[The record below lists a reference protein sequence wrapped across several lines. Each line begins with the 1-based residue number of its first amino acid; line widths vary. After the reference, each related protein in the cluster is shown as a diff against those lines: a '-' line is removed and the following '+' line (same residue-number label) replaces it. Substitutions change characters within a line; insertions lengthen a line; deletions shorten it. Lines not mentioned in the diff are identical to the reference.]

1 MLYSICTGKLQMK
14 ARMYLHKAMNSSLR
28 DTPSQ
33 SLFHTVSHLSSF
45 AMNKKAF
52 YKIKQKKWGW
62 NDRWLYKRHRQ
73 SLINIQGSVRE
84 TQEPLI
90 WIIVAKVH
98 IWALTTA
105 GSTQLLQRE
114 RVVTHWQKPD
124 TYSVPSG
131 GKDAIGT
138 AGDPAGAGLSVR
150 SSHRQRSTGHGT
162 NHRTRGRPTARP
174 LRTHLHNDN
183 IGISVWG
190 RQREQASEWDERGH
204 LQLAGCSPNRLISW
218 SWVNFTKASYCS
230 GTTRDNSVTHKHTH
244 AQEIASGIRHGW
256 KCELCMFQSRSESL
270 NNTFMPN
277 VCFDL
282 MLMNYDNICVMV
294 FIF

>member
-131 GKDAIGT
+131 EKMRLALLEIQPEPVWVSGAHTGRDPLDT
-138 AGDPAGAGLSVR
+138 APT
-150 SSHRQRSTGHGT
+150 TGHEDARQHGHSGHICT
-162 NHRTRGRPTARP
+162 TTTSASACEADRENKRLNETREDTYSWQAALQTASSAGHGWTSRKHRTVLERQETTPSRTNKHMHRRSLLGFAMAENVSSACFRAGQNHWI
-174 LRTHLHNDN
+174 THLCQTF
-183 IGISVWG
+183 V
-190 RQREQASEWDERGH
+190 
-204 LQLAGCSPNRLISW
+204 LI
-218 SWVNFTKASYCS
+218 
-230 GTTRDNSVTHKHTH
+230 
-244 AQEIASGIRHGW
+244 
-256 KCELCMFQSRSESL
+256 
-270 NNTFMPN
+270 
-277 VCFDL
+277 
-282 MLMNYDNICVMV
+282 
-294 FIF
+294 

>member
-1 MLYSICTGKLQMK
+1 MKTDSNQNKCCIRFVQENSRWKPGCIYTKLWTAVSEIHPPK
-14 ARMYLHKAMNSSLR
+14 VYF
-28 DTPSQ
+28 TQ
-33 SLFHTVSHLSSF
+33 SHIYHHLQW
-45 AMNKKAF
+45 
-52 YKIKQKKWGW
+52 IKGILQNQTKKWGW

-183 IGISVWG
+183 IRISMWG
-190 RQREQASEWDERGH
+190 RRRENKHLNETRGY

-230 GTTRDNSVTHKHTH
+230 GKTRRQLRQAQTH
-244 AQEIASGIRHGW
+244 ACTGDR
-256 KCELCMFQSRSESL
+256 F
-270 NNTFMPN
+270 
-277 VCFDL
+277 
-282 MLMNYDNICVMV
+282 
-294 FIF
+294 